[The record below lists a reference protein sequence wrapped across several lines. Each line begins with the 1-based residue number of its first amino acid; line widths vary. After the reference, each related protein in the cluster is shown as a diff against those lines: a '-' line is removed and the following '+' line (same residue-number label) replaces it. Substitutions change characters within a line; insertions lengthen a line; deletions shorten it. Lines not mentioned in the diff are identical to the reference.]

1 MTRGGLQPIRSLT
14 GGYDVT
20 TRWRNVLAVTL
31 IILGLFWAA
40 MSALGASM
48 AARSIDTLT
57 EMVLPASIGVVV
69 AIIGLFMVKTR

>member
-1 MTRGGLQPIRSLT
+1 
-14 GGYDVT
+14 
-20 TRWRNVLAVTL
+20 
-31 IILGLFWAA
+31 
-40 MSALGASM
+40 M